1 MEGVVASALADDS
14 VQRTS
19 ASTVAKALAARNN
32 VTTVTGSSLASCR
45 RRDYPGCAG
54 SPKRRREA
62 QMPSGAEAPG
72 GFFYGRREDVM
83 AGSMRSG
90 LRVLIAEDESIVRL
104 DLRELLED
112 QGLFVC
118 GEARNGLEAVAL
130 ARELSPDVALIDIGM
145 PELDGIEACRRIYAE
160 RPIPIVMLTGHSE
173 RELVDRALEAGA
185 FSYLVKPFRATD
197 VAPALRAAATRHAE
211 LLAARRVIGAD
222 PRPLRFHVSETS

>member
-1 MEGVVASALADDS
+1 
-14 VQRTS
+14 
-19 ASTVAKALAARNN
+19 
-32 VTTVTGSSLASCR
+32 
-45 RRDYPGCAG
+45 
-54 SPKRRREA
+54 
-62 QMPSGAEAPG
+62 
-72 GFFYGRREDVM
+72 M
-83 AGSMRSG
+83 AGTVRSG

-104 DLRELLED
+104 DLRALLED

-130 ARELSPDVALIDIGM
+130 ARELLPDVALLDIGM

-173 RELVDRALEAGA
+173 RELVDRAIEAGA
-185 FSYLVKPFRATD
+185 FSYLGKPFRATD

-222 PRPLRFHVSETS
+222 PRPLRFHVSEPS